1 MAYSEKIKILRKR
14 KGLSQEAFGKLIGVK
29 IRSVAYY
36 ESGGRYPEDDV
47 FEKMA
52 DLFDVTVEFLKDDKQ
67 SVEFTKEELFIMEA
81 KEQYG
86 AKGAKEAKKTIDNVR
101 GLLAGGELNDKSK
114 DAFFGVM
121 QEIYFDSKER
131 AKKYGKK
138 NKG

>member
-1 MAYSEKIKILRKR
+1 MEYSEKIKILRKR

-36 ESGGRYPEDDV
+36 ESRGRYPEDEV

-52 DLFDVTVEFLKDDKQ
+52 DLFDVTVELLKDDKQ
-67 SVEFTKEELFIMEA
+67 SVEYTKEEIFIMDA
-81 KEQYG
+81 KAQYG
-86 AKGAKEAKKTIDNVR
+86 SKGAKEAKKTIDNVR

-114 DAFFGVM
+114 DAFFEVM

-138 NKG
+138 KKD